1 MFKLGNMD
9 VNKLKKALARVSVL
23 TVIGYVISAIL
34 FRIFPEFEYAE
45 LALGL
50 LIGFNLVFS
59 TIQFRRSISPSSF
72 FELDTSSKS
81 KIIIQ
86 YVLNVLI
93 LIVFVLRF

>member
-1 MFKLGNMD
+1 MD
-9 VNKLKKALARVSVL
+9 VNKLKEALARVSVL

-50 LIGFNLVFS
+50 LIGFNLVFI

-72 FELDTSSKS
+72 FELDTSFKS

-86 YVLNVLI
+86 YVLNTLI
-93 LIVFVLRF
+93 FIVFILRF

>member
-1 MFKLGNMD
+1 MD
-9 VNKLKKALARVSVL
+9 VNKLKKALVRVSVL
-23 TVIGYVISAIL
+23 TLIGYVISGIL

-59 TIQFRRSISPSSF
+59 TIQFRQSISPSSF
-72 FELDTSSKS
+72 FELDTSFKS

-86 YVLNVLI
+86 YVLNALI
-93 LIVFVLRF
+93 FIVFVLRF

>member
-1 MFKLGNMD
+1 MD

-50 LIGFNLVFS
+50 LIGFNLVFI

-72 FELDTSSKS
+72 FELDTSSQS

-86 YVLNVLI
+86 YVLNI
-93 LIVFVLRF
+93 LIFIVFILRF

>member
-1 MFKLGNMD
+1 MD
-9 VNKLKKALARVSVL
+9 VNKLKKALVRVSVL
-23 TVIGYVISAIL
+23 TVIGYVLSAIL

-45 LALGL
+45 LVLGL
-50 LIGFNLVFS
+50 LIGFNLVFI

-86 YVLNVLI
+86 YVLNI
-93 LIVFVLRF
+93 LIFIVFILRF

>member
-1 MFKLGNMD
+1 MD
-9 VNKLKKALARVSVL
+9 VNKLKKALVRVSVL
-23 TVIGYVISAIL
+23 TLIGYLISGIL

-59 TIQFRRSISPSSF
+59 TIQIRRSISPSSF
-72 FELDTSSKS
+72 FELDTSFKS

-86 YVLNVLI
+86 YVLNILI
-93 LIVFVLRF
+93 FIVFVLRF

>member
-1 MFKLGNMD
+1 ME
-9 VNKLKKALARVSVL
+9 VNKLKKALVRVSVL
-23 TVIGYVISAIL
+23 TLLGYVISAIL

-72 FELDTSSKS
+72 FELDTSFKS
-81 KIIIQ
+81 KMIIQ
-86 YVLNVLI
+86 YVLNI
-93 LIVFVLRF
+93 LIFIVFILRF

>member
-1 MFKLGNMD
+1 MD

-50 LIGFNLVFS
+50 LIGFNLVFI

-72 FELDTSSKS
+72 FELDTSFKS

-86 YVLNVLI
+86 YVLNI
-93 LIVFVLRF
+93 LIFIVFTLRF

>member
-1 MFKLGNMD
+1 MD

-50 LIGFNLVFS
+50 LIGFNLVFI

-72 FELDTSSKS
+72 FELDTSFKS

-86 YVLNVLI
+86 YVLNI
-93 LIVFVLRF
+93 LIFIVFILRF

>member
-1 MFKLGNMD
+1 MD
-9 VNKLKKALARVSVL
+9 VNKLKKALVRVSVL
-23 TVIGYVISAIL
+23 TLLGYVISAIL

-72 FELDTSSKS
+72 FELDTSFKS

-86 YVLNVLI
+86 YVLNI
-93 LIVFVLRF
+93 LIFIVFILRF

>member
-1 MFKLGNMD
+1 ME
-9 VNKLKKALARVSVL
+9 VNKLKKALVRVSVL
-23 TVIGYVISAIL
+23 TLLGYVISAIL

-72 FELDTSSKS
+72 FELDTSFKS

-86 YVLNVLI
+86 YVLNI
-93 LIVFVLRF
+93 LIFIVFILRF

>member
-1 MFKLGNMD
+1 MD

-45 LALGL
+45 LAFGL

-72 FELDTSSKS
+72 FDLDTGFKS

-86 YVLNVLI
+86 YVLNI
-93 LIVFVLRF
+93 LIFIVFTLRF

>member
-1 MFKLGNMD
+1 MD

-50 LIGFNLVFS
+50 LIGFNLVFI

-72 FELDTSSKS
+72 FELDTSFKS

-86 YVLNVLI
+86 YALNI
-93 LIVFVLRF
+93 LIFIVFILRF

>member
-1 MFKLGNMD
+1 MD

-23 TVIGYVISAIL
+23 TLLGYVISAIL

-72 FELDTSSKS
+72 FELDTSFKS

-93 LIVFVLRF
+93 FIVFVLRF